1 MKSKFL
7 LPILVFMLVACNQPS
22 LDSASQFVTDN
33 FTAPKDS
40 LVQVTPHAVYVIIDG
55 SGSGQAKYAV
65 PKLTLA
71 DVENLVNKISLNGGG
86 QLYLNSIDIEANNNR
101 VSQCHIAALPN
112 KPTLRERLAG
122 EQKYQYDRIK
132 KEFNSQ
138 MEAYQKEYQKT
149 TGTVELLKRTYKNQW
164 VEFLEQAYK
173 PKGKEEDYSDIIGVI
188 NTANRSLNANTSNV
202 KKSIVALS
210 DLENDVP
217 KDAKAENPRPDGIK
231 VYRVNA
237 SDSGNS
243 SIANTIESD
252 SFENSLTKIFNNN

>member
-1 MKSKFL
+1 MKAKFYFL
-7 LPILVFMLVACNQPS
+7 LLILALGACNQPT
-22 LDSASQFVTDN
+22 LDSASQFVADN
-33 FTAPKDS
+33 FTEPKTAVAQ
-40 LVQVTPHAVYVIIDG
+40 VQPQAVYVILDG
-55 SGSGQAKYAV
+55 SGSGQSKYAV
-65 PKLTLA
+65 PKLSFA

-101 VSQCHIAALPN
+101 VSQCHIAALPT

-164 VEFLEQAYK
+164 VEFLEHAYK

-188 NTANRSLNANTSNV
+188 NSAYRSLNANTSNT

-231 VYRVNA
+231 LYRVNA

-243 SIANTIESD
+243 SISNTIESD
-252 SFENSLTKIFNNN
+252 SFENTLTKIFNNN